1 MRKFI
6 PIKDRIEYG
15 GAMIG
20 QEEVNAIMKV
30 ITSQGGKRW
39 TIGPES
45 VALEKELAQVA
56 GVKRA
61 ILTNS
66 GSSALL
72 IGIAS
77 LNLPKNSKVIIPA
90 VTFPTAFNSIV
101 QNNLMPLVVDVDIK
115 TLNLSFVQVEKAFK
129 KYKNSISAVLAV
141 DIAGN
146 PVDLIALR
154 KITKAYGAKIIL
166 DDCDG
171 FGTFLR
177 GSLIERYADVS
188 VVSFHAA
195 HIITMGEG
203 GAVLTDNVSVA
214 DKASKF
220 REWGRASGSDKIY
233 HYKELPKDYKERYVF
248 EEIGYNLKPLEL
260 QCAMGRI
267 QLKKLALFREKRSK
281 NYKKLEKIFN
291 KYKEFFSIV
300 SAIKNST
307 PCWFSFP
314 FLCRKISREKAMR
327 VFEENNI
334 ETRTI
339 FAGNILKHPAYKN
352 TNYIQFGNLNNA
364 NDVLENGMFIS
375 CHPSINND
383 MISFIEKTVKGLIS

>member
-1 MRKFI
+1 MRNFI

-20 QEEVNAIMKV
+20 KEEINAIMKV

-90 VTFPTAFNSIV
+90 VTFPTAFNSII
-101 QNNLMPLVVDVDIK
+101 QNNLVPLVVDVDIK
-115 TLNLSFVQVEKAFK
+115 TLNLSFEQVEKAFK

-154 KITKAYGAKIIL
+154 KITKSYGAKIIL
-166 DDCDG
+166 DNCDG
-171 FGTFLR
+171 FGTLLR
-177 GSLIERYADVS
+177 GSMIEKYADVTA
-188 VVSFHAA
+188 VSFHAA

-203 GAVLTDNVSVA
+203 GAVLTDNAIVA
-214 DKASKF
+214 DKASKL
-220 REWGRASGSDKIY
+220 REWGRASGSDKSY

-267 QLKKLALFREKRSK
+267 QLKKLALFRERRLK
-281 NYKKLEKIFN
+281 NYKKLEEFFN
-291 KYKEFFSIV
+291 KYKKSFLTVSTINNSI
-300 SAIKNST
+300 

-314 FLCRKISREKAMR
+314 FLCRKISREKAMN
-327 VFEENNI
+327 VFEKNNI
-334 ETRTI
+334 EVRTI
-339 FAGNILKHPAYKN
+339 FAGNILRHPAYRD
-352 TNYIQFGNLNNA
+352 TNYIKFGQLRNSD
-364 NDVLENGMFIS
+364 DVLRNGMFIS
-375 CHPSINND
+375 CHPSVNND
-383 MISFIEKTVKGLIS
+383 MISFIEKIVKELIS

>member
-15 GAMIG
+15 GAVIG

-30 ITSQGGKRW
+30 VTSQGGKRW

-45 VALEKELAQVA
+45 IALEKELAQVA

-61 ILTNS
+61 VLTNS

-90 VTFPTAFNSIV
+90 VTFPTAFNSII
-101 QNNLMPLVVDVDIK
+101 QNNLVPFVVDVDIN
-115 TLNLSFVQVEKAFK
+115 TLNLSFEQVEKAFK
-129 KYKNSISAVLAV
+129 KYKNSISAVLAI

-154 KITKAYGAKIIL
+154 KITKSYGAKIIL
-166 DDCDG
+166 DNCDG
-171 FGTFLR
+171 FGTLLR
-177 GSLIERYADVS
+177 GAMIENYADVS
-188 VVSFHAA
+188 AVSFHAA

-203 GAVLTDNVSVA
+203 GAVLTDNTSVA
-214 DKASKF
+214 DKATKL
-220 REWGRASGSDKIY
+220 REWGRVSGSDKIY
-233 HYKELPKDYKERYVF
+233 RYKELPKDYKERYVF

-267 QLKKLALFREKRSK
+267 QLKKLALFREKRLE
-281 NYKKLEKIFN
+281 NYKKLEEIFN
-291 KYKEFFSIV
+291 KHKKHFSTI
-300 SAIKNST
+300 SAIKNAI

-314 FLCRKISREKAMR
+314 FLCHKISREKVMK
-327 VFEENNI
+327 VFEKNNI

-339 FAGNILKHPAYKN
+339 FAGNILRHPAYKD
-352 TNYIQFGNLNNA
+352 TNYIQFGNLNNSD
-364 NDVLENGMFIS
+364 DVLQNGMFIS
-375 CHPSINND
+375 CHPSITDD
-383 MISFIEKTVKGLIS
+383 MIKFIARVVNELTK